1 MKIQRILL
9 LISFSV
15 ILQAQSNQITLL
27 GTWVFQSMTTITKA
41 QREEITIVYKDQN
54 NVETLSFNES
64 GSIEYN
70 VMNDGIEK
78 KGDGIW
84 YAEEEYITII
94 VDSDTTYGTYEFQ
107 DNELIIITS
116 ELESEEYYGYS
127 TILKYIKE

>member
-9 LISFSV
+9 LISFPV

-27 GTWVFQSMTTITKA
+27 GTWVFQSMTTITEA

-64 GSIEYN
+64 GSIGYN

-78 KGDGIW
+78 NGAGIW
-84 YAEEEYITII
+84 YAEDEYKTII

-107 DNELIIITS
+107 DNELIIIMS

>member
-27 GTWVFQSMTTITKA
+27 GTWVFQSMTTITEA

-64 GSIEYN
+64 GSIGYN

-78 KGDGIW
+78 NGAGIW

>member
-9 LISFSV
+9 LISFPV

-27 GTWVFQSMTTITKA
+27 GTWIFQSMTTITKA

-64 GSIEYN
+64 GSIGYN
-70 VMNDGIEK
+70 VMNDGIQK
-78 KGDGIW
+78 KGTGIW
-84 YAEEEYITII
+84 YAEEKYITII

>member
-78 KGDGIW
+78 KGYGIW

>member
-27 GTWVFQSMTTITKA
+27 GTWVFQSMTAITEA

-64 GSIEYN
+64 GSIKYN

-78 KGDGIW
+78 KGTGIW

>member
-9 LISFSV
+9 LISLSV

-27 GTWVFQSMTTITKA
+27 GTWVFQSMTTITEA

-64 GSIEYN
+64 GSIGYN
-70 VMNDGIEK
+70 VMNDGIQK
-78 KGDGIW
+78 KGTGIW
-84 YAEEEYITII
+84 YAEEKYITII

>member
-1 MKIQRILL
+1 MKIQSILL

-41 QREEITIVYKDQN
+41 QREEITIVYKDQKN
-54 NVETLSFNES
+54 AETLSFKES
-64 GSIEYN
+64 GSIGYN

-78 KGDGIW
+78 NGAGIW
-84 YAEEEYITII
+84 YAEDEYITII

-107 DNELIIITS
+107 GNELIIITS

>member
-9 LISFSV
+9 LISLSV
-15 ILQAQSNQITLL
+15 VLQAQSNQITLL

>member
-64 GSIEYN
+64 GSIGYN

-78 KGDGIW
+78 NGAGIW

-107 DNELIIITS
+107 NNELIIITS

>member
-27 GTWVFQSMTTITKA
+27 GTWVFQSMTTITEA

-64 GSIEYN
+64 GSIGYN

-78 KGDGIW
+78 KVAGIW

>member
-64 GSIEYN
+64 GSIGYN
-70 VMNDGIEK
+70 VMNDGIQK
-78 KGDGIW
+78 KGTGIW
-84 YAEEEYITII
+84 YAEEKYITII

>member
-41 QREEITIVYKDQN
+41 QREEITIVYKDEN

>member
-54 NVETLSFNES
+54 NVESLSFNES

-84 YAEEEYITII
+84 YAEDEYITII

>member
-27 GTWVFQSMTTITKA
+27 GTWVFQSMTTITEA

-78 KGDGIW
+78 KGYGIW

>member
-27 GTWVFQSMTTITKA
+27 GTWVFQSMTTITEA

-64 GSIEYN
+64 GSIGYN

-78 KGDGIW
+78 NGAGIW

-107 DNELIIITS
+107 DSELIIITS

>member
-15 ILQAQSNQITLL
+15 ILQAHSNQITLL
-27 GTWVFQSMTTITKA
+27 GTWVFQSMTTITEA

-78 KGDGIW
+78 NGTGTW
-84 YAEEEYITII
+84 YAEDTYMTII
-94 VDSDTTYGTYEFQ
+94 VDSDTTYGTYTLQ
-107 DNELIIITS
+107 DKELTIITS
-116 ELESEEYYGYS
+116 EIESEEYYGYS

>member
-9 LISFSV
+9 LITLPV
-15 ILQAQSNQITLL
+15 ILQAQSNQVILF
-27 GTWVFQSMTTITKA
+27 GTWVFESMTTITKA
-41 QREEITIVYKDQN
+41 QREEITIVYKDEK
-54 NVETLSFNES
+54 NVETLSFYES

-78 KGDGIW
+78 NGDGTW

>member
-15 ILQAQSNQITLL
+15 VLQAQSNQFTLL

-64 GSIEYN
+64 GSIGYN
-70 VMNDGIEK
+70 VMNDGIQK
-78 KGDGIW
+78 KGTGIW
-84 YAEEEYITII
+84 YAEEKYITII

>member
-9 LISFSV
+9 LISFSF

-27 GTWVFQSMTTITKA
+27 GTWVFQSMTTITEA

-64 GSIEYN
+64 GSIGYN

-78 KGDGIW
+78 NGAGIW
-84 YAEEEYITII
+84 YAEDEYITII

>member
-1 MKIQRILL
+1 MKIQSILL

-64 GSIEYN
+64 GSIGYN

-78 KGDGIW
+78 NGAGIW
-84 YAEEEYITII
+84 YAEDEYITII

-107 DNELIIITS
+107 GNELIIITS

>member
-15 ILQAQSNQITLL
+15 VLQAQSNQITLL

-78 KGDGIW
+78 KGYGIW

>member
-27 GTWVFQSMTTITKA
+27 GTWVFQSMTTITEA

-64 GSIEYN
+64 GSIGYN

-78 KGDGIW
+78 NGAGIW
-84 YAEEEYITII
+84 YAEDEYITII

-107 DNELIIITS
+107 GNELIIITS

>member
-1 MKIQRILL
+1 
-9 LISFSV
+9 
-15 ILQAQSNQITLL
+15 
-27 GTWVFQSMTTITKA
+27 MTTITKA

>member
-15 ILQAQSNQITLL
+15 VLQAQSNQITLL
-27 GTWVFQSMTTITKA
+27 GTWVFQSMTTITNA

-94 VDSDTTYGTYEFQ
+94 VDSDTTYGTYDFQ

>member
-27 GTWVFQSMTTITKA
+27 GTWVFQSMTTITEA
-41 QREEITIVYKDQN
+41 QREEITIVYKDEN

-64 GSIEYN
+64 GSIGYN
-70 VMNDGIEK
+70 VMNDGVEK
-78 KGDGIW
+78 NGAGIW
-84 YAEEEYITII
+84 YAEDEYITII

>member
-27 GTWVFQSMTTITKA
+27 GTWVFQSMTTTTEA

-64 GSIEYN
+64 GSIGYN
-70 VMNDGIEK
+70 VMNDGIQK
-78 KGDGIW
+78 KGTGIW
-84 YAEEEYITII
+84 YAEEKYITII

>member
-9 LISFSV
+9 LISFSF

-64 GSIEYN
+64 GSIGYN

-78 KGDGIW
+78 NGAGIW
-84 YAEEEYITII
+84 YAEDEYITII

-107 DNELIIITS
+107 GNELIIITS

>member
-64 GSIEYN
+64 GSIGYN
-70 VMNDGIEK
+70 VMNDGIQK
-78 KGDGIW
+78 KGTGIW
-84 YAEEEYITII
+84 YAEEKYITII
-94 VDSDTTYGTYEFQ
+94 VDSDTTYGTYEVQ
-107 DNELIIITS
+107 GNELIIITS